1 MKEGVE
7 VKKPVRSWR
16 LLAAFLMLVG
26 AAAAATA
33 AYATSTAPARSV
45 LAKLQTGPPRA
56 ATKSQWAKIVAA
68 AKKEGSVTLYT
79 SQNPLFLA
87 DTANAFK
94 AKYGITLTVNRN
106 IDGVLTQQVSA
117 EESSGKVNADVV
129 VIASKPIVYGMQK
142 APNFWLANEVG
153 PDLYK
158 KAYDRKVFGGPGKA
172 NIVGEAILGIGWN
185 TSLYPKTIKD
195 LPDVLDSSLK
205 GRLGVVKPTAPSLVD
220 WYLWVQSKYGKNF
233 LPKLAAQ
240 KPKIYTSSLPMTQ
253 AVASGE
259 ISVGSFVATS
269 AINLKQQ
276 GAPINFMVPGGKD
289 AWNAP
294 WWGMVL
300 KKAPHPNAAQ
310 LLMNY
315 LVTKEG
321 QATSQQHLGVVL
333 KGIPGTFYIR
343 PRPQNLLALSPSKV
357 TAFENYWATLFG

>member
-1 MKEGVE
+1 
-7 VKKPVRSWR
+7 
-16 LLAAFLMLVG
+16 
-26 AAAAATA
+26 
-33 AYATSTAPARSV
+33 V
-45 LAKLQTGPPRA
+45 LAKLSQGAPRP

-87 DTANAFK
+87 DTAKAFK

-142 APNFWLANEVG
+142 APNFWLTNEVG

-158 KAYDRKVFGGPGKA
+158 KAYDRKLFGGPGKA
-172 NIVGEAILGIGWN
+172 NLVGEAILGIGWN
-185 TSLYPKTIKD
+185 TSLYPKGIKD

-276 GAPINFMVPGGKD
+276 GAPIDFKVPGGKD

-333 KGIPGTFYIR
+333 KGIPNTFYIH

-357 TAFENYWATLFG
+357 TEFENYWATLFG